1 MNNTPIS
8 NIGVHN
14 IIDKQKRTVLL
25 RAFRIWQCK
34 PHELAPLSEATH
46 QCASCGTMFTGNYCP
61 RCGQSAKVGRFS
73 FKKAI
78 MLFLDVWGMGNRSF
92 FRSIR
97 DLMLRPGYMIRDYL
111 SGMQSA
117 YFPPFKMF
125 FILTAF
131 SLVVEQGFNLG
142 LIEEEEGQAT
152 MPTPEVVE
160 QADKADKTNV
170 AEEVSQFNHVKITGD
185 NNEVPLGVKKGL
197 DIAKIMNAL
206 RKKYPAVFALLTLVL
221 FSAPLFFFL
230 RSAPNIPDLRY
241 SEFLVALIY
250 TSNMFSIYSI
260 IGNLLDSGLIRI
272 IALLMIFIA
281 LKQFSGYSKLRVLR
295 YLILTILISIVLFAL
310 LMAIGTGIV
319 YLVSR

>member
-1 MNNTPIS
+1 MQLLE
-8 NIGVHN
+8 N
-14 IIDKQKRTVLL
+14 IIDKQQRTVIL
-25 RAFRIWQCK
+25 RAFRIWQHK

-46 QCASCGTMFTGNYCP
+46 QCASCGTTFTGNYCP
-61 RCGQSAKVGRFS
+61 RCGQSEKVGRFS

-97 DLMLRPGYMIRDYL
+97 DLILRPGYMIRDYL
-111 SGMQSA
+111 NGMQSA

-152 MPTPEVVE
+152 KPTPEVVE

-221 FSAPLFFFL
+221 FSAPLFFFF

-260 IGNLLDSGLIRI
+260 IGNLLDSDIIRV
-272 IALLMIFIA
+272 IALLMIFVA
-281 LKQFSGYSKLRVLR
+281 LKQFSGYSKRRVLR
-295 YLILTILISIVLFAL
+295 YLILTFLISIVIFAL
-310 LMAIGTGIV
+310 LIAIGTGIV
-319 YLVSR
+319 YLVSC

>member
-34 PHELAPLSEATH
+34 PHELSPLSEATH

-142 LIEEEEGQAT
+142 LIEEEEGPAT
-152 MPTPEVVE
+152 KPTPEVVE